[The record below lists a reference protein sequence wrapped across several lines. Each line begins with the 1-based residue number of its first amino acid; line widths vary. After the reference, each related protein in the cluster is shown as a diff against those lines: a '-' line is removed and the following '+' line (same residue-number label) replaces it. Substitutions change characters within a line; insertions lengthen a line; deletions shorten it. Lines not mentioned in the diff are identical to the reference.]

1 MSKFKFRLATLLR
14 LREMTRDERRAQL
27 AEAYRV
33 NDVLRSRLE
42 GLDAELQSLRAHR
55 RASAQPGEVNVDRL
69 VEAQRYEL
77 TLMVQRQEILSQRE
91 TVQAEIQR
99 RRQALAEANREVR
112 VLENLRDKQAD
123 EHRREEDRRERKR
136 LDEASLQQVL
146 REAAT

>member
-42 GLDAELQSLRAHR
+42 GLDAELQSLRARR
-55 RASAQPGEVNVDRL
+55 RASAQPGEVDVDRL